1 MHESH
6 VIDTDAVQAPEQN
19 TGRSLTAQA
28 KAAPTVDDL
37 NSADKMLGPDQQQ
50 QMLHKLDLRRAGTN
64 CDETILK
71 MKKKKEFTLPA
82 IFATKTYQEEEDLP
96 ENQEI
101 HSLEDE

>member
-1 MHESH
+1 
-6 VIDTDAVQAPEQN
+6 
-19 TGRSLTAQA
+19 
-28 KAAPTVDDL
+28 
-37 NSADKMLGPDQQQ
+37 
-50 QMLHKLDLRRAGTN
+50 MLHKLDLRRAGTN